1 MTAGLPVRPHSP
13 DLEHSVRKLLLAT
26 TALLALTASPASAD
40 IVLFGGTTATS
51 LYEGSGAGFGNLPR
65 VLTLK
70 HSPTEAGTVS
80 PDANGN
86 PIPTG
91 HAENG
96 ANQMATPTLQS
107 IGWGIGSDVG
117 IGFNSGEPGNGP
129 NAGLTLNS
137 LILTIFNGTTAVQ
150 TFSLANSIT
159 FTQQELAQETG
170 NGTAIW
176 RFVLDNADA
185 AKYTAF
191 MLSEGIGALNYRAG
205 LSASLGNPVTT
216 EGSFESF
223 LFFHNDNGTP
233 CFTCGP
239 TTTVAAV
246 PEPATWAM
254 MILGFAGIGFTAY
267 RRKRQGAL
275 RIA

>member
-1 MTAGLPVRPHSP
+1 M
-13 DLEHSVRKLLLAT
+13 RKVLLAT
-26 TALLALTASPASAD
+26 AALLALSAPASAD
-40 IVLFGGTTATS
+40 IVLFGGSKATS
-51 LYEGSGAGFGNLPR
+51 LYDAGGAGFGNFPR
-65 VLTLK
+65 VLTL
-70 HSPTEAGTVS
+70 HQSPTEAGSVV
-80 PDANGN
+80 PNANGDPVN
-86 PIPTG
+86 LG
-91 HAENG
+91 QAENG

-107 IGWGIGSDVG
+107 IGWGIGQDVG

-137 LILTIFNGTTAVQ
+137 LILTIFNGTTAVK

-223 LFFHNDNGTP
+223 LFFHNSDGVP

-239 TTTVAAV
+239 TPNVAAV
-246 PEPATWAM
+246 PEPTTWAM
-254 MILGFAGIGFTAY
+254 MLLGFAGVGFVAY
-267 RRKRQGAL
+267 RRKRQGAF